1 MKFAL
6 SSEVWALAWPMILSN
21 ISIPLL
27 GMVDTAVVGHL
38 PRPDDI
44 ATVALGT
51 MVFDVLFWCFGF
63 LRMSTTALAA
73 QNPDSNQI
81 YYQSTTIAIVIALLL
96 ICLSPLLKQC
106 VLFFIHTN
114 ASVEKRLVSY
124 FDLRIFSAIPT
135 LINYVNY
142 GFFFGRHNTK
152 TPLAL
157 LLITNVSAMTL
168 DYVLVW
174 PFDLGAD
181 GIALANL
188 MTQSL
193 SASLGMWLIY
203 KRYLKHSKP
212 IKHQTLFSL
221 QGTKQLYS
229 LNTDIFIR
237 TLFLVL
243 TTSFFTR
250 QSASLGV
257 DIVAANLILMNLQL
271 LTSFALDGFAIAAEA
286 LVGRAV
292 GKRDKQDFY
301 LQIKAC
307 AQWSGIFSL
316 IFVLGYYIFGPLLV
330 SLMTSLKEVKFIALK
345 SIPWVV
351 ILPLISVPGF
361 LLDGVFIG
369 SAHSKPLR
377 NSILF
382 SSLVIFLPTWYVSQP
397 LANQGLWLAYT
408 CFMLARGVYLAVVL
422 FFKNKRLL
430 KHFTS

>member
-1 MKFAL
+1 MKFVL
-6 SSEVWALAWPMILSN
+6 SSEVWGLAWPMMLSN

-27 GMVDTAVVGHL
+27 GMVDIAVVGHL
-38 PRPDDI
+38 PRPGDI

-81 YYQSTTIAIVIALLL
+81 YFQSSSIAIVIALLL
-96 ICLSPLLKQC
+96 ICFSALIKHCILL
-106 VLFFIHTN
+106 FIHTDV
-114 ASVEKRLVSY
+114 SVEKMLASY
-124 FDLRIFSAIPT
+124 FDIRIFSAIPT

-142 GFFFGRHNTK
+142 GFFFGRHNTR

-157 LLITNVSAMTL
+157 LLITNVSAMVL
-168 DYVLVW
+168 DYILVW
-174 PFDLGAD
+174 HFDLGAD

-188 MTQSL
+188 ITQSIG
-193 SASLGMWLIY
+193 ASLGIWLIY
-203 KRYLKHSKP
+203 KRYLKQSMP
-212 IKHQTLFSL
+212 MKHQPLFSL
-221 QGTKQLYS
+221 QRTKQLFS

-250 QSASLGV
+250 QSAYLGV
-257 DIVAANLILMNLQL
+257 EIVAANMILMNLQL

-292 GKRDKQDFY
+292 GKKDKQDFCT
-301 LQIKAC
+301 QVKSC
-307 AQWSGIFSL
+307 AQWSGIFGL
-316 IFVLGYYIFGPLLV
+316 IFMVGYYMFGPLLV
-330 SLMTSLKEVKFIALK
+330 SLMTSLTDVKFIAMK
-345 SIPWVV
+345 SLPWVV

-369 SAHSKPLR
+369 AAYSKPLR

-382 SSLVIFLPTWYVSQP
+382 SSLIVFFPVWYVSQP

-408 CFMLARGVYLAVVL
+408 CFIAARGVYLSIVL
-422 FFKNKRLL
+422 ITKNKMLL
-430 KHFTS
+430 QNLP

>member
-1 MKFAL
+1 MKPVL
-6 SSEVWALAWPMILSN
+6 SSEVWALAWPMMLSN

-27 GMVDTAVVGHL
+27 GMVDIAVVGHL
-38 PRPDDI
+38 PRSGDI

-81 YYQSTTIAIVIALLL
+81 YYQSSTIAIVIALLL
-96 ICLSPLLKQC
+96 ICFSSLIKQC
-106 VLFFIHTN
+106 ILLVIHTDV
-114 ASVEKRLVSY
+114 SVEKMLASY
-124 FDLRIFSAIPT
+124 FDIRIFSAIPT

-142 GFFFGRHNTK
+142 GFFFGRHNTRI
-152 TPLAL
+152 PLAL
-157 LLITNVSAMTL
+157 LLITNVSAMVL
-168 DYVLVW
+168 DYILVW
-174 PFDLGAD
+174 HFDLGAD

-188 MTQSL
+188 ITQSIG
-193 SASLGMWLIY
+193 AGLGIWLIY
-203 KRYLKHSKP
+203 RRYLKQSIP
-212 IKHQTLFSL
+212 MKHQPLFSL
-221 QGTKQLYS
+221 QRTKQLFS

-250 QSASLGV
+250 QSAYLGV
-257 DIVAANLILMNLQL
+257 NIVAANMILMNLQL
-271 LTSFALDGFAIAAEA
+271 LTSFALDGFAIAAET

-301 LQIKAC
+301 IQVKSC
-307 AQWSGIFSL
+307 AQWSGIFGL
-316 IFVLGYYIFGPLLV
+316 IFVVGYYMFGPLLV
-330 SLMTSLKEVKFIALK
+330 SLMTSLTDVKFIAMK
-345 SIPWVV
+345 SLHWVV

-369 SAHSKPLR
+369 AAYSKPLR

-382 SSLVIFLPTWYVSQP
+382 SSLIVFFPVWYVSQP

-408 CFMLARGVYLAVVL
+408 CFILARGVYLSIVL
-422 FFKNKRLL
+422 STKNKILL
-430 KHFTS
+430 QNFP